1 MKGSNMK
8 GPNLVMKG
16 TNMKGT
22 NLVMKVLNLNMKSLY
37 INGTVMQKM
46 HKEREKRKKSGK
58 EKDKRA
64 KVRKQQNRH
73 IQETCFAALRTLTPQ
88 TVS

>member
-1 MKGSNMK
+1 MKDNNLVIYVTNLVIKDSDLNMK
-8 GPNLVMKG
+8 G
-16 TNMKGT
+16 
-22 NLVMKVLNLNMKSLY
+22 LY
-37 INGTVMQKM
+37 INGTVMRKM
-46 HKEREKRKKSGK
+46 HKEHKEREKRKKSGK
-58 EKDKRA
+58 EKGKKDKRA